1 MTGWHNGRII
11 AIIPFAR
18 SALAES
24 PSHPEQD
31 PSASSFDLA
40 QDKSA
45 QDPSDFQTLVN
56 IIDRLRAPGGCPW
69 DREQTHLSIRD
80 SLLEESYEVLE
91 AIDSG
96 DKAELKTELGDLLMQ
111 IVFHARIAAENGDF
125 TIGDVIEGIV
135 TKLIRRHPHV
145 FGDKEAKDAAAV
157 LRHWED
163 IKKAERPAKT
173 SMLDGVPKAM
183 PALAY
188 SEEIQG
194 RVARVGFDWKDDQG
208 VLDKLDEEIAELKNA
223 ATASEK
229 EDEFGDI
236 LFTLV
241 NFGRRQGIDAE
252 SALRGAGRK
261 FAQRFR
267 AMENYCCEQG
277 LAFRELTFD
286 QQNELWEKVKRQT

>member
-1 MTGWHNGRII
+1 MVD
-11 AIIPFAR
+11 
-18 SALAES
+18 S
-24 PSHPEQD
+24 PQSPE
-31 PSASSFDLA
+31 
-40 QDKSA
+40 

-56 IIDRLRAPGGCPW
+56 IIARLRAPDGCPW

-80 SLLEESYEVLE
+80 SLLEECYEVLE

-96 DKAELKTELGDLLMQ
+96 DKIELKQELGDLLMQ
-111 IVFHARIAAENGDF
+111 VVFHSKIAAENDDF
-125 TIGDVIEGIV
+125 TIGDVIRGIV

-145 FGDKEAKDAAAV
+145 FGDKEAKDAAEV
-157 LRHWED
+157 LRRWED
-163 IKKAERPAKT
+163 IKKEERPARK
-173 SMLDGVPKAM
+173 SMLDGVPVAM

-208 VLDKLDEEIAELKNA
+208 VLDKLDEEIDEMKNA

-241 NFGRRQGIDAE
+241 NYGRRQGIDAE
-252 SALRGAGRK
+252 SSLRGAGRK
-261 FAQRFR
+261 FADRFK
-267 AMENYCCEQG
+267 AMENYCCEKG
-277 LAFRELTFD
+277 LSFKDMTFD
-286 QQNELWEKVKRQT
+286 QQNELWEKVKGQT

>member
-1 MTGWHNGRII
+1 MTPFQNGRII
-11 AIIPFAR
+11 GIIPFAR
-18 SALAES
+18 TGLAES
-24 PSHPEQD
+24 PPE
-31 PSASSFDLA
+31 
-40 QDKSA
+40 
-45 QDPSDFQTLVN
+45 QDPSDFQTLVS
-56 IIDRLRAPGGCPW
+56 IIDRLRAPDGCPW

-96 DKAELKTELGDLLMQ
+96 DKAELRTELGDLLMQ
-111 IVFHARIAAENGDF
+111 VVFHSKIAAENGDF
-125 TIGDVIEGIV
+125 TIGNVIEGIV

-145 FGDKEAKDAAAV
+145 FGDKEAKNADEV
-157 LRHWED
+157 LRRWED
-163 IKKAERPAKT
+163 IKKEEKPTRK
-173 SMLDGVPKAM
+173 SMLDGVPVAM

-194 RVARVGFDWKDDQG
+194 RVARVGFDWKNDQG
-208 VLDKLDEEIAELKNA
+208 VLDKLGEEVTELKNA
-223 ATASEK
+223 STSVQK

-241 NFGRRQGIDAE
+241 NYGRRQGIDAE

-261 FAQRFR
+261 FAERFK

-277 LAFRELTFD
+277 LSFKDMTFE
-286 QQNELWEKVKRQT
+286 QQNELWDKVKRER

>member
-1 MTGWHNGRII
+1 
-11 AIIPFAR
+11 
-18 SALAES
+18 LVDS
-24 PSHPEQD
+24 PQSPE
-31 PSASSFDLA
+31 
-40 QDKSA
+40 

-56 IIDRLRAPGGCPW
+56 IIARLRAPDGCPW

-80 SLLEESYEVLE
+80 SLLEECYEVLE

-96 DKAELKTELGDLLMQ
+96 DKIELKQELGDLLMQ
-111 IVFHARIAAENGDF
+111 VVFHSKIAAENDDF
-125 TIGDVIEGIV
+125 TIGDVIRGIV

-145 FGDKEAKDAAAV
+145 FGDKEAKDAAEV
-157 LRHWED
+157 LRRWED
-163 IKKAERPAKT
+163 IKKEERPARK
-173 SMLDGVPKAM
+173 SMLDGVPVAM

-208 VLDKLDEEIAELKNA
+208 VLDKLDEEIDEMKNA

-241 NFGRRQGIDAE
+241 NYGRRQGIDAE
-252 SALRGAGRK
+252 SSLRGAGRK
-261 FAQRFR
+261 FADRFK
-267 AMENYCCEQG
+267 AMENYCCEKG
-277 LAFRELTFD
+277 LSFKDMTFD
-286 QQNELWEKVKRQT
+286 QQNELWEKVKGQT

>member
-1 MTGWHNGRII
+1 MTGWRDGRII

-18 SALAES
+18 SPLAES
-24 PSHPEQD
+24 PSLPE
-31 PSASSFDLA
+31 
-40 QDKSA
+40 K
-45 QDPSDFQTLVN
+45 DPSDFQTLVN
-56 IIDRLRAPGGCPW
+56 IIDRLRAPDGCPW
-69 DREQTHLSIRD
+69 DREQTHLSVRD

-111 IVFHARIAAENGDF
+111 VVFHSKIASENGDF

-145 FGDKEAKDAAAV
+145 FGDKEAKNADEV
-157 LRHWED
+157 LRRWED
-163 IKKAERPAKT
+163 IKQTERPAKT
-173 SMLDGVPKAM
+173 SMLDGVPIAM
-183 PALAY
+183 PSLAY

-208 VLDKLDEEIAELKNA
+208 VLDKLDEEVAELKS
-223 ATASEK
+223 ASTPAQK

-241 NFGRRQGIDAE
+241 NYGRRQGIDAE

-261 FAQRFR
+261 FAERFK
-267 AMENYCCEQG
+267 AMEKYCCQQG
-277 LAFRELTFD
+277 LSFKDMTFD
-286 QQNELWEKVKRQT
+286 HQNELWEKVKGQE

>member
-1 MTGWHNGRII
+1 M
-11 AIIPFAR
+11 
-18 SALAES
+18 AES
-24 PSHPEQD
+24 STPPEQD
-31 PSASSFDLA
+31 PSASSFG
-40 QDKSA
+40 SA
-45 QDPSDFQTLVN
+45 QDESEQHPSDFQTLVN
-56 IIDRLRAPGGCPW
+56 IIDRLRAPDGCPW

-96 DKAELKTELGDLLMQ
+96 DKAELRTELGDLLMQ
-111 IVFHARIAAENGDF
+111 VVFHSRIAAENGDF
-125 TIGDVIEGIV
+125 TIGDVVEGIV

-145 FGDKEAKDAAAV
+145 FGDKEAKNADEV
-157 LRHWED
+157 LRRWED
-163 IKKAERPAKT
+163 IKKEEKPARK
-173 SMLDGVPKAM
+173 SMLDGVPVAM

-208 VLDKLDEEIAELKNA
+208 VLDKLDEEVAELKNA
-223 ATASEK
+223 LTPAQK

-241 NFGRRQGIDAE
+241 NYGRRQGIDAE

-261 FAQRFR
+261 FAERFK

-277 LAFRELTFD
+277 LSFKDMTFD
-286 QQNELWEKVKRQT
+286 QQNQLWEKVKGQDQ